1 MDNFISKNVS
11 IPSDKNMSQVAK
23 CFSSPK
29 TYTTILLAVKIFST
43 NTIYLIKETLSMFIT
58 LSFQLFKNLSLF
70 QHLVKSGFNASVN
83 SGLPKT
89 M

>member
-23 CFSSPK
+23 CFGTPK
-29 TYTTILLAVKIFST
+29 IYTTIVLAVQIFFT
-43 NTIYLIKETLSMFIT
+43 NTIYPIKETLSMFIT
-58 LSFQLFKNLSLF
+58 LSFQFSKNISLF
-70 QHLVKSGFNASVN
+70 QHLLKPGFNTSVN